1 MRRCLIALLL
11 TLCPTLL
18 PAQSLPDTPSARAF
32 AELDIQT
39 RMLDVPLTGDADIDF
54 VRHMIPQHQR
64 SIEMAELVLEH
75 GHNPE
80 VRAMAEALIETR
92 RPQLDAMLVWLARF
106 E

>member
-1 MRRCLIALLL
+1 MHRCFLALFL
-11 TLCPTLL
+11 TLCPSFAL
-18 PAQSLPDTPSARAF
+18 AQDVPDTPSGRAF
-32 AELDIQT
+32 AELDTQT

-64 SIEMAELVLEH
+64 AIEMAELVLEH

-80 VRAMAEALIETR
+80 VRAMAETLIATR
-92 RPQLDAMLVWLARF
+92 RPQLDAMLLWLARF